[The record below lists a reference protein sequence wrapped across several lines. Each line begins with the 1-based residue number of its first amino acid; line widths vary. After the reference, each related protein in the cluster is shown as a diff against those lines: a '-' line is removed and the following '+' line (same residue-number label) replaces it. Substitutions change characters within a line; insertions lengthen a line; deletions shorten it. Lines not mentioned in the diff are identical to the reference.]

1 MKETLAAIW
10 EAIPR
15 AGQGLG
21 WQSIAILP
29 EAPCQISAA
38 IRLPEDLEAVIIE
51 TGANAILPSMKFPEA
66 RGFKV
71 VLERR
76 SPGPNGR
83 VLVILQRTEGGS
95 RDLFAQVAEDALHV
109 AGSAKT
115 VENAVREF
123 VARIIAWMKFM
134 NELRDSGLSDD
145 EEVGLLGEII
155 VAGELLNVMAA
166 EATTR
171 AWVGPTDG
179 LHDFHIGSCAIEV
192 KTTLGVQDVIHVFSL
207 DQLDPSA
214 LDALYLL
221 RVHLRLDQ
229 GGWTLPEW
237 ADQLLARCG
246 DSANEVTYKLLLA
259 GVSEVNRGQFT
270 RRFALQ
276 KIDAYRV
283 DEKFPHLCRA
293 NVPPAISQASYRLD
307 LRLAREHE
315 VAVAAALSAA
325 GEAAN
330 VG

>member
-10 EAIPR
+10 ESIPR

-29 EAPCQISAA
+29 EAPCKISAA
-38 IRLPEDLEAVIIE
+38 IRLPEELEAVIIE
-51 TGANAILPSMKFPEA
+51 TGATAILPSMKFPEA

-95 RDLFAQVAEDALHV
+95 RDLFSQVAEDALQV
-109 AGSAKT
+109 AGGAKT
-115 VENAVREF
+115 PETAVREF

-145 EEVGLLGEII
+145 EEVGLLGEIL
-155 VAGELLNVMAA
+155 VAGELLNVMTA
-166 EATTR
+166 EAAAR
-171 AWVGPTDG
+171 AWVGSTDG
-179 LHDFHIGSCAIEV
+179 LHDFRIGSCALEV
-192 KTTLGVQDVIHVFSL
+192 KTTLGVQDIIHVFNL
-207 DQLDPSA
+207 DQLDASA
-214 LDALYLL
+214 VDALYLF

-229 GGWTLPEW
+229 GGRTLPEW
-237 ADQLLARCG
+237 ADQLLARSG
-246 DSANEVTYKLLLA
+246 DSANEVRYKLILA
-259 GVSEVNRGQFT
+259 GLSEVNRAQFT
-270 RRFALQ
+270 RRFVPQ

-283 DEKFPHLCRA
+283 DETFPHLCRA
-293 NVPPAISQASYRLD
+293 NVPPAISHASYRLD

-315 VAVAAALSAA
+315 VAIAAALNAVGDA
-325 GEAAN
+325 VN